1 MKEESDDDDD
11 DDVESI
17 PQTKKKK
24 ILSPVY
30 LCLLFISSKICRT
43 LYLIYPIQI
52 LYSYIIDLLSYLK
65 ASDDPDKLEVALKAS
80 ENLIREKSDFGVE
93 LGCI

>member
-11 DDVESI
+11 DNVESM

-30 LCLLFISSKICRT
+30 LMFLFYFVKTCCV
-43 LYLIYPIQI
+43 LYLIYKIQI
-52 LYSYIIDLLSYLK
+52 LYSYIIDLLFYLK
-65 ASDDPDKLEVALKAS
+65 ASDDPDKLEVALKAA
-80 ENLIREKSDFGVE
+80 ENLIREKSEFGME